1 MSMTFSQRVKQLRK
15 DEDGFATL
23 EALIWIPIFVFFLV
37 FILDT
42 TFIFFG
48 KAQALRFIQDGNR
61 ALSVGALPDVDATA
75 LQIKTAISDYAP
87 AATVNTEILNG
98 MIISTTMTIPV
109 SDLMIIGT
117 IPVFKGTNVEITATH
132 FLEQ

>member
-61 ALSVGALPDVDATA
+61 A
-75 LQIKTAISDYAP
+75 
-87 AATVNTEILNG
+87 
-98 MIISTTMTIPV
+98 
-109 SDLMIIGT
+109 
-117 IPVFKGTNVEITATH
+117 
-132 FLEQ
+132 